1 MSEQSTNWQGA
12 IASSK
17 DERHEQAHIQLRIPK
32 QFHQEPIIS
41 NLITQYDLTVNIT
54 AALLSANARED
65 GWFDLELYGTTQQIN
80 SALVYLN
87 DLNLEIWRDCD
98 PHVENW

>member
-12 IASSK
+12 IASSN
-17 DERHEQAHIQLRIPK
+17 DERHGQTHIQLRIPK

-87 DLNLEIWRDCD
+87 DLNLEIWRDSD
-98 PHVENW
+98 PQVENW